1 MPRKAGYF
9 LAAFLIA
16 FFPLAL
22 AQGTYTQIDVPGA
35 GTTACLGIN
44 QAGDIVGVYYNV
56 AIPHGFLLSGGVFT
70 TIDYPGASSA
80 VAQGINDI
88 GQIVGQYTGAIDGGF
103 IYDEQTQTYTTIYHP
118 GSTQTYATAINN
130 AGTTVGVIV
139 NQVRFVAFELNGKTY
154 RRILP
159 RGFVSS
165 GVGGINNLGV
175 VVVIACPS
183 VESCTPFLFKQ
194 GQFQRLRIPAHD
206 AAPIGLN
213 DTNAIV
219 GYYLDAMQNAVGFL
233 YQNNTLQSLTFPGSM
248 WTVAAGVN
256 NVGEVSGYFG
266 DASGIEHGFT
276 WTPPGDLVKK

>member
-1 MPRKAGYF
+1 MDSRKRLL
-9 LAAFLIA
+9 LAAFLVA

-22 AQGTYTQIDVPGA
+22 SQGTYTQIDVPGA

-44 QAGDIVGVYYNV
+44 QAGDVVGVYYDAAV
-56 AIPHGFLLSGGVFT
+56 PHGFLLSGGVFT
-70 TIDYPGASSA
+70 AIDYPGASSTA
-80 VAQGINDI
+80 AQGINDV

-103 IYDEQTQTYTTIYHP
+103 IYEQTQTYTNIYHP

-139 NQVRFVAFELNGKTY
+139 NQVRFIAFELNGKTY

-175 VVVIACPS
+175 VVVSACPS
-183 VESCTPFLFKQ
+183 VGSCTPFLFKQ
-194 GQFQRLRIPAHD
+194 GQFQHLRIPAHEV
-206 AAPIGLN
+206 APIGLN

-219 GYYLDAMQNAVGFL
+219 GYYRDAMQNAVGFL
-233 YQNNTLQSLTFPGSM
+233 YQNNTLQSLMFPGSM

-266 DASGIEHGFT
+266 DASGTEHGFT
-276 WTPPGDLVKK
+276 WTPSADAAKK